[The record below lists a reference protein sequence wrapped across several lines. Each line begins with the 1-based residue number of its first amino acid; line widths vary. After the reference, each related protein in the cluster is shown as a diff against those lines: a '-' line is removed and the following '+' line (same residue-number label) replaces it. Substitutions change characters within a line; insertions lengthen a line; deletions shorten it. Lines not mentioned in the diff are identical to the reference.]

1 MFGDTNIKDMAEIG
15 TYYKRGSKSDY
26 IGVEILG
33 PSGVIP
39 RAIIEEIKFH
49 ETLKIQGKTDHERWT
64 CKFKGID
71 KPMLLNSTCRKR
83 LAKRFWDVIVSD
95 GQPCAGRIDLLSGM
109 GLAVRLDSE
118 PCRDPNDG
126 DMTIGL
132 RISKL
137 DPDPEA
143 APAPKKVITED
154 KIQVIV
160 DWAQKNGQTI
170 DDIAAMYDF
179 ESDTVKQAIIDQISD
194 LPE

>member
-49 ETLKIQGKTDHERWT
+49 ETLKVQGKTEHERWT

-137 DPDPEA
+137 DPDPE
-143 APAPKKVITED
+143 PQKKVITAD
-154 KIQVIV
+154 KVDAIV
-160 DWAQKNGQTI
+160 TWAKNNKLDI
-170 DDIAAMYDF
+170 DGIAKKYDF
-179 ESDTVKQAIIDQISD
+179 ESDKVRQEIIKQLGDFPD
-194 LPE
+194 

>member
-1 MFGDTNIKDMAEIG
+1 MAEIG

-132 RISKL
+132 RISRL
-137 DPDPEA
+137 DPDPE
-143 APAPKKVITED
+143 PQKKVITAD
-154 KIQVIV
+154 KVETIV
-160 DWAQKNGQTI
+160 TWAKNNKLGI
-170 DDIAAMYDF
+170 DDIAKKYDF
-179 ESDTVKQAIIDQISD
+179 ESGEVRQEIIKQLGDFPD
-194 LPE
+194 